1 MNTDKQPF
9 FNYYKTMIVDKLE
22 NLEKFLA
29 LSIEIKNLD
38 EKKGKTLDS
47 PKIEFLRNSKK
58 IKLFVVKEGCAAF
71 STTWRECYDS
81 MEVTG
86 IIKLDKDSFAL
97 YLPSEPYLVRTDG
110 AKVIEY
116 DLE

>member
-1 MNTDKQPF
+1 
-9 FNYYKTMIVDKLE
+9 MIVDKLE
-22 NLEKFLA
+22 NLERFLA
-29 LSIEIKNLD
+29 LSIDIKNLD
-38 EKKGKTLDS
+38 GKKGKTVIN
-47 PKIEFLRNSKK
+47 PEIEFLRNSKK
-58 IKLFVVKEGCAAF
+58 IKLFIVEEGCATF

-86 IIKLDKDSFAL
+86 IIKLEKDSFAL